1 MELSKGKI
9 IHISDIDN
17 DNDIDLFSLNYI
29 ALVNNASYVL
39 QNSKYNDMHNTVPL
53 RQVVPLSPV
62 YTQ

>member
-29 ALVNNASYVL
+29 ALVNNASYVF
-39 QNSKYNDMHNTVPL
+39 QNSKYMKNML
-53 RQVVPLSPV
+53 L
-62 YTQ
+62 